1 MRKLLLTGA
10 ILLNSILGRSQFTPD
25 DIVYYVGEGPDTAV
39 FVLDFLDGTSDSC
52 YVWGYLF
59 DAALSVSGGDML
71 AAIAADEDQLTIN
84 TGGGFLND
92 IYYNNH
98 LGEAGAPNYWGTW
111 SKTDETDWVTNSG
124 LSEVLANGDWFG
136 CSYTDFDPAIVPGE
150 PIPAYASARYSEEM
164 VQFWV
169 GEGANK
175 AVFVIDFVIDVYG
188 EAVSYAWGYRFDGTT
203 DGATMLADIASEDVN
218 LTINAGP
225 FLNDILFNGLQGLA
239 GDPNYWATWSGTNLS
254 DWTMNAGLATEI
266 NDGDWFG
273 CSYADW
279 PPRRPFYPISALDST
294 AFTFGSTT
302 DYGGFG
308 PNKVMLVLD
317 FNEWN
322 PDHSYAFEYHFETET
337 ITGEEVMI
345 GLEEAGIFGL
355 GFDLTGGFLNEVG
368 HYPAGEYAA
377 GGAPNY
383 WSTWSATNV
392 GGWVMNGGI
401 SEVLT
406 DGDWFGCS
414 YTAWNPA
421 TPPSMPVEGF
431 LYWSIE
437 KQEGSADL
445 SVYPN
450 PVSTECSL
458 LLHASSS
465 IHVMDLQG
473 RLLVEQQGQVGINT
487 IDVSKFEA
495 GSYLLLVW
503 EEGVQL
509 QQIIVVQ

>member
-98 LGEAGAPNYWGTW
+98 LGEAGVPNYWGTW
-111 SKTDETDWVTNSG
+111 SKTDETDWVTNAG

-150 PIPAYASARYSEEM
+150 PIPAYASARYTEEM

-169 GEGANK
+169 GEGANS
-175 AVFVIDFVIDVYG
+175 AVFVIDFVTDLYG
-188 EAVSYAWGYRFDGTT
+188 ETVSYAWGYRFDGTT
-203 DGATMLADIASEDVN
+203 DGTTMLADIATEDVN

-266 NDGDWFG
+266 NNGDWFG

-279 PPRRPFYPISALDST
+279 PPRRPFYPISALDSSD
-294 AFTFGSTT
+294 FTFESTSE
-302 DYGGFG
+302 YGGFG

-322 PDHSYAFEYHFETET
+322 PDHSYAFEYHFDTET
-337 ITGEEVMI
+337 ITAEELMI
-345 GLEEAGIFGL
+345 GLEEATIFGL
-355 GFDLTGGFLNEVG
+355 GFDLTGGFLNDAG

-383 WSTWSATNV
+383 WSTWSATNA

-401 SEVLT
+401 SEVLS

-421 TPPSMPVEGF
+421 TPPSMPQEGL
-431 LYWSIE
+431 LYWGIDE
-437 KQEGSADL
+437 EQGADGIF
-445 SVYPN
+445 VYPN
-450 PVSTECSL
+450 PASTECSFFL
-458 LLHASSS
+458 NASSP
-465 IHVMDLQG
+465 IKVMDLQG
-473 RLLVEQQGQVGINT
+473 RVLVEQAGLIGLNS
-487 IDVSKFEA
+487 IDVSRFEA
-495 GSYLLLVW
+495 GSYLLFVW
-503 EEGVQL
+503 IEGVQL